1 MSRYFGSRAK
11 FTARQQQAK
20 RRFVKLWYAKYG
32 KSPDA
37 VTVAV
42 VLSLLIGELGLRVEE
57 PLVWPLCDIVPLLR
71 EAVQT
76 SGEREA

>member
-11 FTARQQQAK
+11 FTARQQQVK
-20 RRFVKLWYAKYG
+20 RAFIRLWHSKYG

-42 VLSLLIGELGLRVEE
+42 VLSLLIGELDLRAEE

-71 EAVQT
+71 EAVT
-76 SGEREA
+76 TDGNG

>member
-1 MSRYFGSRAK
+1 MARYFGTRAR
-11 FTARQQQAK
+11 FTLRQQQAK
-20 RRFVKLWYAKYG
+20 RKFVKLWESKYG

-42 VLSLLIGELGLRVEE
+42 VLSLLIGELSLSVEE

-71 EAVQT
+71 QAVQ
-76 SGEREA
+76 GDGA

>member
-1 MSRYFGSRAK
+1 MSRYFGTRAK
-11 FTARQQQAK
+11 FTLKQQQAK
-20 RRFVKLWYAKYG
+20 RRFVKLWESKYG

-71 EAVQT
+71 EAAQE
-76 SGEREA
+76 S

>member
-11 FTARQQQAK
+11 FTLRQQQVK
-20 RRFVKLWYAKYG
+20 RKFVKLWHSKYG

-71 EAVQT
+71 QAVQDD
-76 SGEREA
+76 GA

>member
-1 MSRYFGSRAK
+1 MSRYLGTRAK
-11 FTARQQQAK
+11 FTVRQQEAK
-20 RRFVKLWYAKYG
+20 RRFVRLWHAKYG

-71 EAVQT
+71 EAVQ
-76 SGEREA
+76 EREA

>member
-1 MSRYFGSRAK
+1 MSRYFGSRAR
-11 FTARQQQAK
+11 FTLRQQQAK
-20 RRFVKLWYAKYG
+20 RKFIKLWHSKYG

-71 EAVQT
+71 QAVQDD
-76 SGEREA
+76 GA

>member
-11 FTARQQQAK
+11 FTVRQQQAK
-20 RRFVKLWYAKYG
+20 RQFVKLWYSKYG

-71 EAVQT
+71 EAVEA
-76 SGEREA
+76 SGERGA

>member
-11 FTARQQQAK
+11 FTVRQQQIK
-20 RRFVKLWYAKYG
+20 RKFVKLWYARYG

-71 EAVQT
+71 QAVQEAT
-76 SGEREA
+76 DASG